1 MDTKTEVKK
10 PGRPPLPADKVLSK
24 CIEFRCT
31 EAQYAAYLKIGAQEA
46 LRKFLDNVELC
57 GERSESEPTQG

>member
-10 PGRPPLPADKVLSK
+10 PGRPPLPTDKVLSR

-46 LRKFLDNVELC
+46 LRKILDNANVTGLAPE
-57 GERSESEPTQG
+57 GDKS